1 MHKYEVVY
9 FNISNVVLVY
19 CERCVQNVINFIA
32 HKPVKTECGNPV
44 QLYLLKHWKELE
56 SQPEDVGPT
65 SATRRKTHRFRTS
78 SRCRADERLL
88 IGPTSVMTSGRRQKP
103 T

>member
-56 SQPEDVGPT
+56 RGDFAHYFGRPILIKSI
-65 SATRRKTHRFRTS
+65 SFRELRPLT
-78 SRCRADERLL
+78 A
-88 IGPTSVMTSGRRQKP
+88 
-103 T
+103 